1 MNSSWRTAIELSGGQ
16 VCEDGSAAFGK
27 IADGLA
33 AAQAGTVV
41 APLTDIGLI
50 RISGEDAAA
59 FLQNL
64 LTNDTQRQRP
74 DQAQYNAMCSAK
86 GRMLAS
92 FIEWREGPDYV
103 LQLSRDL
110 HGSILKKLSMFVL
123 RSKVKLSDAGNE
135 YCLMGVAGNDAHA
148 LVSALGADLQTPM
161 SVAPFADG
169 TVIRLDEQRFQI
181 VARAQAAAGVW
192 QQLAAGARP
201 VATQVWHWLDI
212 MSGIPQI
219 TGRTQEEFVPQMANF
234 ELIGG
239 VSFKKGCYPGQ
250 EIVARTQY
258 LGKLKRRMYL
268 ANLNAPVTPQ
278 AGDQL
283 YSPDLPDQSCGT
295 VVNAAPAPGG
305 GSDLLA
311 VIQMT
316 SADGGDVHLGS
327 ADGPRLQF
335 KSLPYALS

>member
-1 MNSSWRTAIELSGGQ
+1 MNSSWRTAIEQSDGQ
-16 VCEDGSAAFGK
+16 VCEDGSVAFGE

-50 RISGEDAAA
+50 RVSGEDATA

-64 LTNDTQRQRP
+64 LTNDTQRQRA
-74 DQAQYNAMCSAK
+74 DQAQYNALCSAK
-86 GRMLAS
+86 GRMLAN
-92 FIEWREGPDYV
+92 FIEWREGPDYL

-110 HGSILKKLSMFVL
+110 HAPILKKLSMFVL
-123 RSKVKLSDAGNE
+123 RSKVNLSDAGDD
-135 YCLMGVAGNDAHA
+135 YCVMGVAGGDADT
-148 LVSALGADLQTPM
+148 VVETLGASLQSPM

-169 TVIRLDEQRFQI
+169 TVIRLDERRYQV
-181 VARAQAAAGVW
+181 VARPRAAAAVW
-192 QQLAAGARP
+192 QRLATRARA
-201 VATQVWHWLDI
+201 VGTEVWHWLDI
-212 MSGIPQI
+212 VAGIPRI

-268 ANLNAPVTPQ
+268 ANMNAPDIPQ

-283 YSPDLPDQSCGT
+283 YSPDLPEQSCGM

-327 ADGPRLQF
+327 ADGPRLHF
-335 KSLPYALS
+335 KSLPYALN